1 MKRRRTNPRK
11 EMLREA
17 QDFLLWLRQSP
28 RAFVVFNKSDL
39 KALRAPPK
47 E

>member
-11 EMLREA
+11 EMIREA
-17 QDFLLWLRQSP
+17 QEFLLWLRQSP
-28 RAFVVFNKSDL
+28 RAFVVFNKQDL
-39 KALRAPPK
+39 KALRSPLK